1 MLCHKYRIFAH
12 NGKQH
17 FSHIARIALTAG
29 KSPVFTISLRIAI
42 ILSLDG
48 IMVPPH
54 PGSGIKVARR
64 SGSQRGEPVLHDL
77 FFCRVLEMVRLNIH

>member
-1 MLCHKYRIFAH
+1 MLWGEECYVANVAFLRTTTR
-12 NGKQH
+12 
-17 FSHIARIALTAG
+17 STALASG
-29 KSPVFTISLRIAI
+29 RNRVFTISLRIAI

-64 SGSQRGEPVLHDL
+64 SGSQRSEPIQHDL
-77 FFCRVLEMVRLNIH
+77 FFCLVLEMVRLNIH